1 MIDEILMFGA
11 RMLFW
16 IGHYLWID
24 RGLQNAKGHCRE
36 KQCFRKGAK
45 AMKNKEFKKIKM
57 NQIGQHMMMGE
68 SVFMIQMDGSA
79 VEIKGADLESI
90 FLHSISGGLFAVRRK
105 KSEGIGNFAKSIKL
119 GRWTITI
126 NHEKKGGDADVLDA
140 GKEC

>member
-1 MIDEILMFGA
+1 
-11 RMLFW
+11 
-16 IGHYLWID
+16 
-24 RGLQNAKGHCRE
+24 
-36 KQCFRKGAK
+36 
-45 AMKNKEFKKIKM
+45 MKNKEFKKIKM